1 MLPRRHR
8 SEARGHL
15 ERQPIRIWSAAAM
28 LPRRHRSEVRGHLER
43 QPLPRRYGVR
53 QLCMHPRQLRSNN
66 GYLLALLSFS
76 DKIERTKNVHYAIIA
91 NNHTFYLVV

>member
-15 ERQPIRIWSAAAM
+15 KRP
-28 LPRRHRSEVRGHLER
+28 
-43 QPLPRRYGVR
+43 PLPRRYGVR

-76 DKIERTKNVHYAIIA
+76 DKIERTKSVHYAIIA